1 MAVIVLSKKLRT
13 LTSHALFLVYM
24 LVLLRLTVFRSSAFS
39 HGLFSG
45 RFNLTPGVA
54 YMQLLSWGSYFHAFY
69 LFFGNI
75 AWFMPLG
82 MYLKQRGKP
91 FLTCVI
97 WGGLLSFF
105 IETAQFVLGCGVTET
120 DDLLLNTCG
129 AAVGTLL
136 WRILQHFKHA

>member
-1 MAVIVLSKKLRT
+1 MLAVNPLSKKL
-13 LTSHALFLVYM
+13 LGHALFLLYM
-24 LVLLRLTVFRSSAFS
+24 AALLRLTVFRSGAFS
-39 HGLFSG
+39 HGFFSG

-82 MYLKQRGKP
+82 LYLHRRGTS
-91 FLTCVI
+91 FFACVAL
-97 WGGLLSFF
+97 GFLLSLF
-105 IETAQFVLGCGVTET
+105 IETAQFVLGCGVSET

-129 AAVGTLL
+129 AAIGWVLGTV
-136 WRILQHFKHA
+136 LQRKKR